1 MKVITEALIRAEL
14 KATQPEVYYIP
25 EGKILSPAAREY
37 LQSMQ
42 IGIELEKNRM
52 VGEKEKK
59 ADLAA
64 GISADTRSSKDVDV
78 TGGEKK
84 SSPAKYTDYETGAG
98 YDVKPEHMTQIYANM
113 LVDKD
118 HPRIKYRGKL
128 DRLQAEVINAQCVIK
143 KEGAYTLLIDELD
156 NILSILREMM
166 RCEVMDE
173 PFSNDTIIGLN
184 HKELR
189 ERSHNP
195 MKFYNIKQMLL
206 PDYKMGI
213 VHSALNVIRTSIREA
228 EVIAVSAFKQ
238 NRKLERT
245 DIIEEL
251 NRLSSALHIMMCRYL
266 AGEYSLTEKG

>member
-14 KATQPEVYYIP
+14 KAAQPEVYYIP

-42 IGIELEKNRM
+42 VGIDLEKNRM
-52 VGEKEKK
+52 VDKK
-59 ADLAA
+59 NK
-64 GISADTRSSKDVDV
+64 IVDRTHSCAEHREMEGDSDGNNRDGMV
-78 TGGEKK
+78 QR
-84 SSPAKYTDYETGAG
+84 AKYIDYETGAG
-98 YDVKPEHMTQIYANM
+98 YMTKPEHMTQIYGNM

-118 HPRIKYRGKL
+118 HPRIRYRGKL
-128 DRLQAEVINAQCVIK
+128 DRLQAEVVNAQCVIK
-143 KEGAYTLLIDELD
+143 NTGKYIMIIDELGD
-156 NILSILREMM
+156 ILDVLREMM

-173 PFSNDTIIGLN
+173 PFANETIIGLN

-206 PDYKMGI
+206 PDYNMGM
-213 VHSALNVIRTSIREA
+213 VHSVLNVLRTSIREA
-228 EVIAVSAFKQ
+228 EVIAVAAFKQ

-251 NRLSSALHIMMCRYL
+251 NRLSSALHIMMCKYL
-266 AGEYSLTEKG
+266 AGEYDK